1 MKKTVN
7 LSIRKDQLTASGKA
21 RIEFVIYFKG
31 KQCRVS
37 SGNNIEPKYWN
48 SELGCVDRKSPDAL
62 DINNQ
67 LAKKTVDFD
76 KFVKTKELLNEA
88 ISMNDLK
95 AILKGQPVDKKMTVP
110 KKKCP
115 TISEVFQ
122 SYVSN
127 TELKPSTVVNYV
139 MTEKI
144 IRDFCKKKYHRLVTI
159 NDIDF
164 NFLEKFKKYLR
175 TERERPNSKNTIAK
189 RIKILKT
196 VYLYADNQ
204 GHIEKNAFKGYKIE
218 HGKPRE
224 IALTADEYNK
234 MRTVRLPLSACNS
247 MKITKNIF
255 VFCCETGLRYS
266 DAMDLRWEHID
277 EKMSAILKEQI
288 KTERE
293 VYIPISNQAKAII
306 ILYKDNKKDL
316 NTNGYVFP
324 RVDNQVMNRYLKE
337 IAQIA
342 GIDKNITTH
351 VARHTFG
358 TRLGA
363 TGFVSAFT
371 LCELM
376 GHSDI
381 GMTQRYINLSKDD
394 LRKTMAQVWGQT
406 NRVNP

>member
-1 MKKTVN
+1 MKKTIN

-37 SGNNIEPKYWN
+37 SGKSIEPKFWN
-48 SELGCVDRKSPDAL
+48 SDLDCVDKRSPDAL
-62 DINNQ
+62 EINKQ
-67 LAKKTVDFD
+67 LADKTANFD
-76 KFVKTKELLNEA
+76 KFIKTKELLNEK
-88 ISMNDLK
+88 ISLNDLK
-95 AILKGQPVDKKMTVP
+95 SMLQGHQSVEKKSAVQ
-110 KKKCP
+110 KKRSP
-115 TISEVFQ
+115 NISEAFE
-122 SYVSN
+122 SYVAN
-127 TELKPSTVVNYV
+127 VELKPSTVVNYDTTKSV
-139 MTEKI
+139 VV
-144 IRDFCKKKYHRLVTI
+144 DFCKKKYKHELTI
-159 NDIDF
+159 NEVDF

-189 RIKILKT
+189 RLKILKT

-204 GHIEKNAFKGYKIE
+204 GHVEKNAFKGYKIE

-224 IALTADEYNK
+224 VALTTEEYSK
-234 MRTVRLPLSACNS
+234 IRTVILPQNASNS
-247 MKITKNIF
+247 MKITKFIF

-266 DAMDLRWEHID
+266 DSLDLRWKHID
-277 EKMSAILKEQI
+277 EKMSAISKAQI

-293 VYIPISNQAKAII
+293 VYIPISNQAKAILI
-306 ILYKDNKKDL
+306 MYKNKHKDS
-316 NTNGYVFP
+316 NGYVFP
-324 RVDNQVMNRYLKE
+324 RIDNQVMNRYLKD

-342 GIDKNITTH
+342 GIDKNLTTH

-363 TGFVSAFT
+363 TGIVSAFT

-394 LRKTMAQVWGQT
+394 LRKTMTQVWEQK
-406 NRVNP
+406 RSIKQ